1 MTPDPFFTGPARTL
15 VLAAAAV
22 VVLAGMKAAAPILG
36 PLFFAIFLAVIF
48 GMLLHWLRTK
58 GSSRRVA
65 LVVTLAV
72 FIAIIA
78 VFTIVIAGSLIQ
90 LLASLPLYR
99 GELERNLEMAEP
111 ILSGMGIETPEL
123 SAILQSLQ
131 GSLLSVAG
139 SLLDMA
145 VAFGIIILTT
155 LFLLFEA
162 GGFSASLRKIIAEY
176 RPGDLD
182 RFTQLATKNVDYL
195 IIRLW
200 VNLAMGIGTAVILWL
215 IGVPY
220 AIFWGFLAFLL
231 GFVPY
236 VGFWLAIIP
245 PMLLAWVEIGPVAAL
260 LVLVGEGVVN
270 LLAEYIL
277 FPHMAG
283 RGLDLSPAV
292 VFISL
297 IFWGWILGGF
307 GVLLAVPLTLTVRML
322 CELFEGTRWIAVLL
336 GPGTE

>member
-1 MTPDPFFTGPARTL
+1 MTHDPLFSGPARTL
-15 VLAAAAV
+15 LLAAAVV
-22 VVLAGMKAAAPILG
+22 VVLAGMKAASPILG
-36 PLFFAIFLAVIF
+36 PLFFAVFLAVIF

-58 GSSRRVA
+58 GYSRRVA
-65 LVVTLAV
+65 LLVTLAV

-78 VFTIVIAGSLIQ
+78 VFTLVIAGSLLR

-99 GELERNLEMAEP
+99 GELERNLEMAGP
-111 ILSGMGIETPEL
+111 ILSGMGIETPEV
-123 SAILQSLQ
+123 SGILRSLQ
-131 GSLLSVAG
+131 GSLPSVAG

-162 GGFSASLRKIIAEY
+162 GGFSANLRKIIAEY

-182 RFTQLATKNVDYL
+182 RFTQLAKKNMDYL
-195 IIRLW
+195 VIRTI
-200 VNLAMGIGTAVILWL
+200 VNLVMGIGTAIILWL
-215 IGVPY
+215 IGVDY
-220 AIFWGFLAFLL
+220 AVFWGFLAFLL

-245 PMLLAWVEIGPVAAL
+245 PMLLAWVEISPVAAL
-260 LVLVGEGVVN
+260 LVLVGEGAVN
-270 LLAEYIL
+270 LLAEYLL

-283 RGLDLSPAV
+283 RGLDLSTTV